1 MSTNIDIDIRST
13 RDGLNDRETENNFQ
27 GISVESK
34 WMLNRCIRMR
44 NSRGP
49 RNVRSY
55 CPREAGPDP
64 FSASGIPASCL
75 DRRANTGIS
84 LWTARFD
91 SAKASPVDNRSARS
105 ASLPV
110 PSCPGTVSNL

>member
-1 MSTNIDIDIRST
+1 
-13 RDGLNDRETENNFQ
+13 
-27 GISVESK
+27 
-34 WMLNRCIRMR
+34 MLNRCIRMR

-64 FSASGIPASCL
+64 FSVFGIPASGL

-84 LWTARFD
+84 L
-91 SAKASPVDNRSARS
+91 
-105 ASLPV
+105 
-110 PSCPGTVSNL
+110 